1 MTTCVNV
8 FRPLCPRGNYP
19 VFDFQVSV
27 KGTEYDL
34 VMPSLVADQLRE
46 RCCQDKHH
54 RLDRQVGG
62 SLLRDLRSRLV
73 RMTTSEADRGRL
85 LFAELA
91 TDADVGVFAD
101 KLRETARY
109 YHLLVSAGI
118 ASRLCVDA
126 DADRLPHE
134 LTSYVRLHKLVLFEC
149 GGFELLIAR
158 FDSLGF
164 DDNVLSSDP
173 PDVRECYTPDRARRR
188 RLFLNELIERNQAA
202 HLTSIST

>member
-1 MTTCVNV
+1 MTPRINV
-8 FRPLCPRGNYP
+8 LRSLCPRGNYP

-34 VMPSLVADQLRE
+34 VLPSLVADQLRE
-46 RCCQDKHH
+46 RCCQDMHH
-54 RLDRQVGG
+54 RLDPRVGG

-73 RMTTSEADRGRL
+73 RMTTSEADRDRL

-91 TDADVGVFAD
+91 TETDVGVYAD

-118 ASRLCVDA
+118 ASRLWVDA
-126 DADRLPHE
+126 DAGQLPHE
-134 LTSYVRLHKLVLFEC
+134 RASYVRLHKLVLFEC

-164 DDNVLSSDP
+164 DDHVLSSDP
-173 PDVRECYTPDRARRR
+173 SEVRQSVMQDKTRPRRS
-188 RLFLNELIERNQAA
+188 FLQG
-202 HLTSIST
+202 

>member
-1 MTTCVNV
+1 VFTRSGLVEAAQMTPRINV
-8 FRPLCPRGNYP
+8 LRPLCPRGNYP

-27 KGTEYDL
+27 KGIEYDL
-34 VMPSLVADQLRE
+34 VLPSLVADQLRE
-46 RCCQDKHH
+46 RCCRDKHH

-91 TDADVGVFAD
+91 TEAEVGVFAD

-109 YHLLVSAGI
+109 YHLFASAGV
-118 ASRLCVDA
+118 ASGLCADA
-126 DADRLPHE
+126 DAERLPHE
-134 LTSYVRLHKLVLFEC
+134 LASYVRLHKLVLFEC

-158 FDSLGF
+158 FDSLGL
-164 DDNVLSSDP
+164 DDHALPTEP
-173 PDVRECYTPDRARRR
+173 PEVRR
-188 RLFLNELIERNQAA
+188 RLRFNGSRSRRSFPSA
-202 HLTSIST
+202 

>member
-1 MTTCVNV
+1 MTPRIDVL
-8 FRPLCPRGNYP
+8 RPLCPRGNYP

-27 KGTEYDL
+27 KGAEYDL
-34 VMPSLVADQLRE
+34 VLPSLVADQLRE

-54 RLDRQVGG
+54 RLDPRVGG

-91 TDADVGVFAD
+91 TETDVGVFAD

-109 YHLLVSAGI
+109 YHLLASGGI
-118 ASRLCVDA
+118 ASRLCADA
-126 DADRLPHE
+126 DAERLPHE
-134 LTSYVRLHKLVLFEC
+134 LASYVQLHKLVLFEC

-164 DDNVLSSDP
+164 DDRVLSSDP
-173 PDVRECYTPDRARRR
+173 PDVRESGLDGVGQRSRIQ
-188 RLFLNELIERNQAA
+188 RL
-202 HLTSIST
+202 